1 MKTDFDAAAKD
12 YDTIFTNSKIG
23 GAQRKMVF
31 RYLNSILKSN
41 KKSILE
47 INCGT
52 GEDAIAFAKNNH
64 DVIATDISEE
74 MIAVAREKSNNSS
87 IEFKVQDITTIS
99 TSTFNK
105 TFDLIFSNF
114 GGLNCLSKDELHSF
128 LKRCDNL
135 LSTNGKLAL
144 VIMPKKCL
152 WERMYFYLKGNR
164 KKANRRHT
172 TNPVL
177 ANVDGVKVKTWYYN
191 PEELKELENDKFKTK
206 LLKPIGLAIPPS
218 YLENS
223 VLTSFP
229 FFSILK
235 MLDKILNFSYL
246 SKYADHYLI
255 ILEKK

>member
-1 MKTDFDAAAKD
+1 MKTDFDVAAKS
-12 YDTIFTNSKIG
+12 YDTIFTNSKVGI
-23 GAQRKMVF
+23 AQRKMV
-31 RYLNSILKSN
+31 YKHLNTLLKSER
-41 KKSILE
+41 KSILE
-47 INCGT
+47 VNCGT
-52 GEDAIAFAKNNH
+52 GEDAIFFSKNNH

-74 MIAVAREKSNNSS
+74 MITVAREKSNNTSV
-87 IEFKVQDITTIS
+87 EFKVQDITTIS
-99 TSTFNK
+99 ASNFNK

-114 GGLNCLSKDELHSF
+114 GGLNCLSKDDLHSF
-128 LKRCDNL
+128 LKTCDNL
-135 LSTNGKLAL
+135 LKTNGKLAL
-144 VIMPKKCL
+144 VIMPKNCL

-172 TNPVL
+172 TKPVL
-177 ANVDGVKVKTWYYN
+177 ANVNGIKVKTWYYN
-191 PEELKELENDKFKTK
+191 PEQLRELEKDKFTTK
-206 LLKPIGLAIPPS
+206 LVKPIGLAIPPS

-235 MLDKILNFSYL
+235 MLDKIFNFSYL